1 MFKSVVAATVMA
13 AAAVTSSAEE
23 FNLQPEDKDAQIMLT
38 ATAQLSFKNDL
49 ATIRLYAQ
57 AEEHDLADAQ
67 SKVNA
72 AMAKAQG
79 TIREFSS
86 MVRIENDGYYT
97 QAIYTEP
104 KKGEA
109 PQIAGW
115 RARQS
120 IRVVTEDVD
129 GVGSLVQ
136 LAQQSGLAL
145 DGVSYSMSD
154 EAKSSARDHLSK
166 AAVQALNQQTESVAL
181 AMKLAPQS
189 LKFKKLEFTDGGFPE
204 GVMARGV
211 YMSAAAN
218 AKVAAPAF
226 EAGST
231 KLSMSVAATL
241 TVDSPLTP

>member
-23 FNLQPEDKDAQIMLT
+23 FNLQPEGKDAQIMLT

-72 AMAKAQG
+72 AMAKG

-120 IRVVTEDVD
+120 IRVMTEDVD